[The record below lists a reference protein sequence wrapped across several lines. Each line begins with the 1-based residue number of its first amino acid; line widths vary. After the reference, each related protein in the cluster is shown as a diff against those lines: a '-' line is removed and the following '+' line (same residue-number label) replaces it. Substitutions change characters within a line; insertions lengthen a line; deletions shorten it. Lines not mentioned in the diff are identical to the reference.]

1 MGDDMPEYEVAVA
14 QKVDIIARLKS
25 VARYDSRADVPRLSQ
40 WHKRE
45 AMALLIYLRHL
56 PKPAQATPKINMLA
70 LRDAWMD
77 CHFRLHVAGQEGVYY
92 EQ

>member
-1 MGDDMPEYEVAVA
+1 MRHDELPRNPRQLAP
-14 QKVDIIARLKS
+14 I
-25 VARYDSRADVPRLSQ
+25 DV
-40 WHKRE
+40 
-45 AMALLIYLRHL
+45 LIYLRHL